1 MLNAAQGCAENAHLW
16 LSELLQICDGRAET
30 RNHYMTQLVA
40 DHRFTTNAERARR
53 VDALRAA
60 MTLHGLDALVIA
72 GRDDIRFRGRVFYAT
87 DYWQLFADSH
97 VVLTHSSGPVLIG
110 GTVWGISQ
118 ARQSDWI
125 SECRLSGTP
134 GTEIGNVLAEQRVS
148 AGKIG
153 VVGLD
158 DGGFAYSHYMQ
169 LSDALP
175 NAQISDATDLFEKCR
190 QVNSAESLAAL
201 TGTSACWN
209 SIYAE
214 LEAFVRPGVTEIR
227 LAAQAHRICREHGVR
242 DPMVVLDSTPFKGAT
257 TFGTQKVIESGDV
270 VTVWIESAGPNG
282 TWLEY
287 RRMYSV
293 GPVSPEYRDMW
304 QICIEAHQAGVA
316 AMRPGAMA
324 SEFVEGVATSFR
336 SHGIELDYT
345 TPADQHRSFHLHGIG
360 TDAIQGVWVSGNDRL
375 LIENEV
381 VNIHPHRLFG
391 TPEETAKFGLFGL
404 TDNILVTPGGG
415 RWMTNDQQ
423 LTSAFVEL

>member
-1 MLNAAQGCAENAHLW
+1 
-16 LSELLQICDGRAET
+16 
-30 RNHYMTQLVA
+30 MTQMIA
-40 DHRFTTNAERARR
+40 DHRFTTDHERGRR
-53 VDALRAA
+53 IDALRAA
-60 MTLHGLDALVIA
+60 MTARGLDALVIA
-72 GRDDIRFRGRVFYAT
+72 GRDDIRYRGRVFYVT
-87 DYWQLFADSH
+87 DYWQLVADSH

-125 SECRLSGTP
+125 AECRLTGTP
-134 GTEIGNVLAEQRVS
+134 GTEIGTVLAEQGLS
-148 AGKIG
+148 AGRIG

-158 DGGFAYSHYMQ
+158 DGGFAYSHYML
-169 LSDALP
+169 LSSALP
-175 NAQISDATDLFEKCR
+175 DAEIVDATALFEECR
-190 QVNSAESLAAL
+190 QVNSAESLDAL
-201 TGTSACWN
+201 SATSACWN

-214 LEAFVRPGVTEIR
+214 LEEFVRPGISEIR

-257 TFGTQKVIESGDV
+257 TFGTHKLIERGDV

-293 GPVSPEYRDMW
+293 GPVSPDYRDAW
-304 QICIEAHQAGVA
+304 QICTEAHQAGVA
-316 AMRPGAMA
+316 AMRPDAMA
-324 SEFVEGVATSFR
+324 STFVEEVAAVFR

-345 TPADQHRSFHLHGIG
+345 TPADMHRSFHLHGIG
-360 TDAIQGVWVSGNDRL
+360 TDAIQGVWVSGNDRVL
-375 LIENEV
+375 LENEV
-381 VNIHPHRLFG
+381 VNIHPHRLFR

-415 RWMTNDQQ
+415 RWMTNDQH
-423 LTSAFVEL
+423 LISAFIEL